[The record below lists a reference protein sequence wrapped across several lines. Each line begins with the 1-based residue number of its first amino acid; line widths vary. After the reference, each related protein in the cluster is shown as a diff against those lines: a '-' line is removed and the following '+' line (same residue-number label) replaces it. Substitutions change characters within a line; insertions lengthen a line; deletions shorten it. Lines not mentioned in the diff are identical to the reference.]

1 MGEALLAPSREPF
14 DVGRFTSPR
23 RVIMRSLLNS
33 RDRWKAKALE
43 RLEELKAVQKKAVRL
58 EDSRQHWRNKAQQA
72 ELRLRE
78 LQSQGERPQRADGE
92 PVDEE
97 QEASVKVAIPQKKQL
112 PSS

>member
-1 MGEALLAPSREPF
+1 
-14 DVGRFTSPR
+14 
-23 RVIMRSLLNS
+23 MRSLLNS

-43 RLEELKAVQKKAVRL
+43 RLEELKALQKKAVRL

-72 ELRLRE
+72 EHRLRE

-92 PVDEE
+92 TLDEE
-97 QEASVKVAIPQKKQL
+97 QEASVKVVLPQKKQL